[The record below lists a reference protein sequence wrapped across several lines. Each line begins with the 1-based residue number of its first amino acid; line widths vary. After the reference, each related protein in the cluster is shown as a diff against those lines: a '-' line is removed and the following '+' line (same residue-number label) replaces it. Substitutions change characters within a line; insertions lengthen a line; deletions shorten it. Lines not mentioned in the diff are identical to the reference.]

1 MRPAHS
7 VRVGDRFKENAVWSY
22 ETPYDEGEDYEQY
35 LAFYWNRMDQWL
47 EDDEEIS
54 KHPHTS

>member
-1 MRPAHS
+1 M
-7 VRVGDRFKENAVWSY
+7 RVGDRFKENALWSY

-35 LAFYWNRMDQWL
+35 LAFYWDRMDQWL